1 MRIELEMEDNGRWIA
16 EIPELPGVMVYGAT
30 REQAVSKVKS
40 LALRTMA
47 DQIENGSP
55 VSALDCLFAVPA

>member
-1 MRIELEMEDNGRWIA
+1 MRIELDHEDDGRWLA

-30 REQAVSKVKS
+30 QEQAISKVKA

-47 DQIENGSP
+47 DQIENESP
-55 VSALDCLFAVPA
+55 VSGLDCLFAVPA